1 MRQSNQGHRAQPGN
15 ARSLLQRNQ
24 RWTRHSCW
32 RNIWNHRCPGRLGRS
47 RRDCSGMFQPS
58 KRKINLL
65 FQTYIADQA
74 FHWCPDYSRA
84 STEFARILKPDGVV
98 AFIWN
103 LEDRYV
109 FLFSRRIFRRLYRR
123 WVREGARWV
132 AQLRDRIERHENGT
146 PQFRLNLW
154 RKTFETPS
162 YQKAFQP
169 PQEKAW
175 SYSLPATLDIVVN
188 RACSKSYIAIL
199 PEDEKANV
207 KDDIK
212 TIVEKGDDKVW
223 LDESQSIF
231 EYPYKCFVV
240 IADKR

>member
-1 MRQSNQGHRAQPGN
+1 M
-15 ARSLLQRNQ
+15 
-24 RWTRHSCW
+24 
-32 RNIWNHRCPGRLGRS
+32 
-47 RRDCSGMFQPS
+47 
-58 KRKINLL
+58 
-65 FQTYIADQA
+65 
-74 FHWCPDYSRA
+74 
-84 STEFARILKPDGVV
+84 
-98 AFIWN
+98 
-103 LEDRYV
+103 
-109 FLFSRRIFRRLYRR
+109 
-123 WVREGARWV
+123 

-169 PQEKAW
+169 PQEKTW